1 VQIRKPNKS
10 HPEHSCYTWVNSNK
24 LLEVNGFNGAKT
36 GITEAAGPCLA
47 ATYEKD
53 GHTYTVVI
61 LQSNS
66 METRWVEVISLV
78 EWAINRRIMLKA
90 GSKTH
95 IGTNS

>member
-1 VQIRKPNKS
+1 M
-10 HPEHSCYTWVNSNK
+10 
-24 LLEVNGFNGAKT
+24 LEVNGFNGAKT